1 MLGFTVIFYGI
12 FYTVGGFFY
21 GGCFFMVGVF
31 YSRCFFTVGVFF
43 TVGGISLLCQ
53 LWEH

>member
-21 GGCFFMVGVF
+21 GGCFF
-31 YSRCFFTVGVFF
+31 TVGVFF
-43 TVGGISLLCQ
+43 YGGWDFSSVSTLGALKKG
-53 LWEH
+53 WKTP